1 MKLHVFQSADGD
13 CLLVQG
19 AGGGSVLCDGG
30 RKTSMKDLRQVLHDD
45 FGPSIDAAYISH
57 VDNDHISGVLQLIE
71 DEVEWRVFD
80 HHGQLGTSPNPK
92 PKFPRPPTIG
102 GIFHNAFRDQI
113 GDNDTSDGIEA
124 ALAVT
129 SSSLF
134 AANVPALTTT
144 AAELQNIATGIPEA
158 LKVSGLAPPLG
169 IRINELPGKPA
180 VPLLIATGNP
190 ANDQFSIGSMKF
202 TIVGPTKKELKDLK
216 KGWRNWLNANPDVV
230 TDLREELQ
238 KRIDEFSAGAAGSP
252 FDLGKWNG
260 IAPVKG
266 VTTPN
271 VASLVLMVEE
281 NGHTLLLTGDAQPDI
296 LLDHLTAAG
305 FLQGGSLH
313 VDVLK
318 VQHHG
323 SSHNVTKKFARLVS
337 ADNYVFCA
345 NGRNGNPDRPVI
357 DIIYNS
363 RLGTNP
369 KDLALA
375 PAAAGRPFK
384 FWFSTSSDQIP
395 QEASHRDDFLDTEA
409 QVASKVAQSGGL
421 LTAKFNG
428 RPFVAGKP
436 FVTIDVP

>member
-1 MKLHVFQSADGD
+1 MKLHVFQSGDGD
-13 CLLVQG
+13 CLLLQG

-30 RKTSMKDLRQVLHDD
+30 RRVSMKPLRQVLHA
-45 FGPSIDAAYISH
+45 FGPTIDVAYISH
-57 VDNDHISGVLQLIE
+57 VDNDHITGVLQLIE

-80 HHGQLGTSPNPK
+80 HHGGLTTSPNPK
-92 PKFPRPPTIG
+92 PNFPRPPAIG
-102 GIFHNAFRDQI
+102 RIFHNAFRDQI
-113 GDNDTSDGIEA
+113 DDHDTSDGIEA
-124 ALAVT
+124 ALGVT

-134 AANVPALTTT
+134 AANVPELTTT

-158 LKVSGLAPPLG
+158 LKVSGLAPALG
-169 IRINELPGKPA
+169 IPINQLPGKPA

-190 ANDQFSIGSMKF
+190 ANNQFSIGSMTF

-216 KGWRNWLNANPDVV
+216 KGWRNWLKANPDLV
-230 TDLREELQ
+230 TDLREELR

-252 FDLGKWNG
+252 FDLGNWNG

-271 VASLVLMVEE
+271 VASLVLMAEE
-281 NGHTLLLTGDAQPDI
+281 NGHRVLLTGDAQPDI
-296 LLDHLTAAG
+296 LLDHLADAG

-323 SSHNVTKKFARLVS
+323 SNHNVTKKFARLVS

-345 NGRNGNPDRPVI
+345 NGRNGNPDKESI
-357 DIIYNS
+357 DIIFNS
-363 RLGTNP
+363 RLGTIP
-369 KDLALA
+369 KDLAAA
-375 PAAAGRPFK
+375 PVAAGRPFK

-395 QEASHRDDFLDTEA
+395 QEASNRADFLATEA
-409 QVASKVAQSGGL
+409 QVKSMIAQSGGL
-421 LTAKFNG
+421 LTAEFNG
-428 RPFVAGKP
+428 RPLVAGKP
-436 FVTIDVP
+436 FVTINV